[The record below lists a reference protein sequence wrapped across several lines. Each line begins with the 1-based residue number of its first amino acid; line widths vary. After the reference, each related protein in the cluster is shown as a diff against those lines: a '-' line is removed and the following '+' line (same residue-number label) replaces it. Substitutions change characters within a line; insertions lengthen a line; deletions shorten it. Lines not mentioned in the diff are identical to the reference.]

1 MAKSNVAKLYR
12 REARGADAALD
23 HAPFAIDEFDPC
35 KAHNLAGMV
44 EFLVGHRGGD
54 FVIFRSGRSRC

>member
-1 MAKSNVAKLYR
+1 LAKSNVAKLYCR
-12 REARGADAALD
+12 VARGADAALD

-35 KAHNLAGMV
+35 EAHNLAGMV